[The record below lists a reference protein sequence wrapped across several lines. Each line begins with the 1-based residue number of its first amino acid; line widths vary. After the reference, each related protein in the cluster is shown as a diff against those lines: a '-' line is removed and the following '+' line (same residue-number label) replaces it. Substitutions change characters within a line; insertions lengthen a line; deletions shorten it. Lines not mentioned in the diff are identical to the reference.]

1 MICCIF
7 LQESILFIQQEVLK
21 VAKSASNR
29 IKEVREIRKIS
40 QKDLAQQLKT
50 SQQAISLYEK
60 GIREPKIE
68 MWEKIAHVLRVTI
81 PYLQGISYDEDD
93 ILLFINS
100 NYFDHAL
107 GSNAPYTD
115 KLTFELRK
123 YFETI
128 GKPMPET
135 KFTIEELAGFT
146 DDVKRYWR
154 ENLGFIFKEEPYKS
168 YLLNSD
174 LSKTEI
180 LNIVTDAIETKKLR
194 ITETPISKA
203 FDDIC
208 NNDLY
213 FWKNNK
219 DNLIRFASK
228 SDIQGAINHLQQSLN
243 AFSDKLKDLPE
254 NKDITFKFPNGLKA
268 TDNDKHQ

>member
-1 MICCIF
+1 MVKNKDAHYKKNKGV
-7 LQESILFIQQEVLK
+7 IQNRLK
-21 VAKSASNR
+21 ELRLNKGLTLKQVGDGVELATNTISR
-29 IKEVREIRKIS
+29 YEIGS
-40 QKDLAQQLKT
+40 
-50 SQQAISLYEK
+50 
-60 GIREPKIE
+60 REPSLEVWK
-68 MWEKIAHVLRVTI
+68 KLADFFGVTV
-81 PYLQGISYDEDD
+81 PYLQGISYDEND

-100 NYFDHAL
+100 NHAL

-146 DDVKRYWR
+146 DDVKKYWR